1 MTERTAE
8 RIANVTLGAAALAAG
23 YIVVRTPPLRRMA
36 IGLAVTALT
45 GALPAWLTREAQ
57 HAWVQSRRRGI

>member
-8 RIANVTLGAAALAAG
+8 KIANVALGAAA
-23 YIVVRTPPLRRMA
+23 LRRMA

>member
-8 RIANVTLGAAALAAG
+8 KIAPDAAWEWVQRTA
-23 YIVVRTPPLRRMA
+23 YIVVRTPRLRRLA
-36 IGLAVTALT
+36 IGLAVTALS